1 MTPKEK
7 LDLLQAEV
15 VSYRKILSALEK
27 VYGEIVEGFYG
38 PVDERAREA
47 LREELDTA
55 RNIALRYDI
64 LLERTPP
71 SLKGEIADRFR
82 VQ

>member
-1 MTPKEK
+1 MAPKEK

-15 VSYRKILSALEK
+15 VSYRKILSALER
-27 VYGEIVEGFYG
+27 VYSEIVEGLHG

-47 LREELDTA
+47 IREELDAA
-55 RNIALRYDI
+55 RNVALRYDVM
-64 LLERTPP
+64 LERAPP
-71 SLKGEIADRFR
+71 SLKGESDRFR

>member
-7 LDLLQAEV
+7 LDFLAAEV

-27 VYGEIVEGFYG
+27 VYGEIVGGLYG
-38 PVDERAREA
+38 SVDERAREA
-47 LREELDTA
+47 IREELDAA

-64 LLERTPP
+64 LLERASPV
-71 SLKGEIADRFR
+71 KDQVRDRFS